1 MSNQESLAEKIYQ
14 ISILQQNYVLQ
25 RFKELQLNSLQARS
39 ISYIFHHQG
48 SMQRELAEYL
58 GKKQATVTNI
68 LKGLEER
75 NLVYR
80 KIPKNNERQKNI
92 FLTTEGEQVAHQV
105 SLIFKEL
112 DEKICNGLTQEEQDM
127 FQLNLTKVEMKFFE
141 N

>member
-68 LKGLEER
+68 LKGLEKR
-75 NLVYR
+75 NVVYR

-92 FLTTEGEQVAHQV
+92 FLTTDGEQVAHQV

-127 FQLNLTKVEMKFFE
+127 FQLNLTKVETKFFE